1 MDLQLIPYTWQ
12 EKKVKLEEL
21 RACINLFR
29 MELEFI
35 EEALRTQAVRAKE
48 AQALWLRQR
57 YLINAIKIEQ
67 QYINKIKGVK

>member
-1 MDLQLIPYTWQ
+1 MDLQLIPYTWN

-35 EEALRTQAVRAKE
+35 EEALANQSVRGRE

-57 YLINAIKIEQ
+57 YLINAINIEQ
-67 QYINKIKGVK
+67 DYINKIKGVK